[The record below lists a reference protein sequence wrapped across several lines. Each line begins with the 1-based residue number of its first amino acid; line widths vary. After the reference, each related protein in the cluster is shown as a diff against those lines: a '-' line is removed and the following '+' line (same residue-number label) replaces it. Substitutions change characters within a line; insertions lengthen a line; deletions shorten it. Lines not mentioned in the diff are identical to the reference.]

1 VNEETTILLFPTLLQ
16 IGIAF
21 HSENEIRAQNFFVNR
36 KFTAKKK
43 TNISNSTDGNI
54 SGSLAALC
62 ATQKVVKTLTRNQIW
77 VKSTPGKLWQSR
89 VMPRR
94 RQSHH

>member
-21 HSENEIRAQNFFVNR
+21 HSENEIRAQNFFINR